1 MRWEFEYWKKIFKL
15 KKTFQGNVWKILIP
29 KKIAYGE
36 NAAKEFEYPENAL
49 IITTTESKIYEKW
62 IDYMGIKNYHIYDKV
77 TPDPAIETIETI
89 KKEFDGK
96 DVSCYIGLGG
106 GSSLDVCKYLSKM
119 TGVPKILIPTTFGTG
134 AEMTTYAVIS
144 FDHKK
149 KLLQDEA
156 FLADAAV
163 IDPYFLPG
171 TPFNIMRNSACDAA
185 AQASEGYDSKLGN
198 PLTKLFCKEAFD
210 ILEDAIINDK
220 PELLPYGAMLSGMG
234 FGNSSTTL
242 GHALSYVFSNEGVPH
257 GYSLSSCTTV
267 AHKFN
272 NSTYY
277 ERFKK
282 ICQKLKFE
290 PLKLKQPLDA
300 AADVIMPDR
309 GHLDNNPKEVT
320 KQDIMKC
327 LDEIINSNPLE

>member
-1 MRWEFEYWKKIFKL
+1 
-15 KKTFQGNVWKILIP
+15 VWNILIP
-29 KKIAYGE
+29 KKIVYGE
-36 NAAKEFEYPENAL
+36 NAAKEFEYPRKSL

-62 IDYMGIKNYHIYDKV
+62 IEYMGIKNYEIYDKV
-77 TPDPAIETIETI
+77 TPDPAIETVEKI
-89 KKEFDGK
+89 KNEYEGK
-96 DVSCYIGLGG
+96 DISHYIGLGG
-106 GSSLDVCKYLSKM
+106 GSSLDVCKYLSKI
-119 TGVPKILIPTTFGTG
+119 TGIPKILIPTTFGTG

-144 FDHKK
+144 FEHKK
-149 KLLQDEA
+149 KLLHDEA
-156 FLADAAV
+156 FLADVAI
-163 IDPYFLPG
+163 IDPYFLPN
-171 TPFNIMRNSACDAA
+171 TPFNILRNSACDAA
-185 AQASEGYDSKLGN
+185 AQASEGYDSKLAN
-198 PLTKLFCKEAFD
+198 PFTKLFCKEAFD

-220 PELLPYGAMLSGMG
+220 HELLPYGAMLSGIG

-272 NSTYY
+272 KSQYY

-290 PLKLKQPLDA
+290 PLSLKQPLDQ

-309 GHLDNNPKEVT
+309 GHLDNNPIEVT
-320 KQDIMKC
+320 KQDVIKC
-327 LDEIINSNPLE
+327 LDEIVNSNPLK

>member
-1 MRWEFEYWKKIFKL
+1 MQYFTCKL
-15 KKTFQGNVWKILIP
+15 KIIVRFFEFIMWKVMMP
-29 KKIAYGE
+29 RKIVFGK
-36 NAAKEFEYPENAL
+36 NAAQEFEYPKNSL
-49 IITTTESKIYEKW
+49 IITTTAPEIYEKW
-62 IDYMGIKNYHIYDKV
+62 TNYMGIKDYQIYDKV
-77 TPDPAIETIETI
+77 TPDPSIEAVEKI
-89 KKEFDGK
+89 KNEFEGK
-96 DVSCYIGLGG
+96 DISTYIGLGG
-106 GSSLDVCKYLSKM
+106 GSSMDVCKYLSKL

-144 FDHKK
+144 FEHKK

-156 FLADAAV
+156 FLADTAIV
-163 IDPYFLPG
+163 DPYFLPG

-185 AQASEGYDSKLGN
+185 AQASEGYDSKIGN
-198 PLTKLFCKEAFD
+198 PFTKFFCKEAFD
-210 ILEDAIINDK
+210 ILEDAIMNDK
-220 PELLPYGAMLSGMG
+220 PDLLPYGAMLSGIG

-272 NSTYY
+272 NSIFY
-277 ERFKK
+277 ERFKN

-290 PLKLKQPLDA
+290 PLSLKQPLDE

-309 GHLDNNPKEVT
+309 GHLDNNPIDVS
-320 KQDIMKC
+320 KQDIIKC
-327 LDEIINSNPLE
+327 LDEIVNKNPLA

>member
-1 MRWEFEYWKKIFKL
+1 MW
-15 KKTFQGNVWKILIP
+15 NILIP
-29 KKIAYGE
+29 KKIVYGE
-36 NAAKEFEYPENAL
+36 NAAKEFEYPRKSL

-62 IDYMGIKNYHIYDKV
+62 IEYMGIKNYEIYDKV
-77 TPDPAIETIETI
+77 TPDPAIETVEKI
-89 KKEFDGK
+89 KNEYEGK
-96 DVSCYIGLGG
+96 DISHYIGLGG
-106 GSSLDVCKYLSKM
+106 GSSLDVCKYLSKI
-119 TGVPKILIPTTFGTG
+119 TGIPKILIPTTFGTG

-144 FDHKK
+144 FEHKK
-149 KLLQDEA
+149 KLLHDEA
-156 FLADAAV
+156 FLADAA
-163 IDPYFLPG
+163 IINPYFLPN
-171 TPFNIMRNSACDAA
+171 TPFNILRNSACDAA
-185 AQASEGYDSKLGN
+185 AQASEGYDSKLAN
-198 PLTKLFCKEAFD
+198 PFTKLFCKEAFD

-220 PELLPYGAMLSGMG
+220 HELLPYGAMLSGIG

-272 NSTYY
+272 KSQYY

-290 PLKLKQPLDA
+290 PLSLKQPLDQ

-309 GHLDNNPKEVT
+309 GHLDNNPIEVT
-320 KQDIMKC
+320 KQDVIKC
-327 LDEIINSNPLE
+327 LDEIVNSNPLK

>member
-1 MRWEFEYWKKIFKL
+1 
-15 KKTFQGNVWKILIP
+15 VWNILIP
-29 KKIAYGE
+29 KKIVYGE
-36 NAAKEFEYPENAL
+36 NAAKEFEYHRKSL

-62 IDYMGIKNYHIYDKV
+62 IEYMGIKNYEIYDKV
-77 TPDPAIETIETI
+77 TPDPAIETVEKI
-89 KKEFDGK
+89 KNEYEGK
-96 DVSCYIGLGG
+96 DISHYVGLGG
-106 GSSLDVCKYLSKM
+106 GSSLDVCKYLSKI
-119 TGVPKILIPTTFGTG
+119 TGIPKILIPTTFGTG

-144 FDHKK
+144 FEHKK
-149 KLLQDEA
+149 KLLHDEA
-156 FLADAAV
+156 FLADVAI
-163 IDPYFLPG
+163 IDPYFLPN
-171 TPFNIMRNSACDAA
+171 TPFNILRNSACDAA
-185 AQASEGYDSKLGN
+185 AQASEGYDSKLAN
-198 PLTKLFCKEAFD
+198 PFTKLFCKEAFD

-220 PELLPYGAMLSGMG
+220 HELLPYGAMLSGIG

-272 NSTYY
+272 KSQYY

-290 PLKLKQPLDA
+290 PLSLKQPLDQ

-309 GHLDNNPKEVT
+309 GHLDNNPIEVT
-320 KQDIMKC
+320 KQDVIKC
-327 LDEIINSNPLE
+327 LDEIVNSNPLK

>member
-1 MRWEFEYWKKIFKL
+1 MWKVMMPRKIVF
-15 KKTFQGNVWKILIP
+15 
-29 KKIAYGE
+29 GE
-36 NAAKEFEYPENAL
+36 NAARDFEYPENAL
-49 IITTTESKIYEKW
+49 VLTTTTPDIYGKW
-62 IDYMGIKNYHIYDKV
+62 LSYMGIKNYEIYDKL
-77 TPDPAIETIETI
+77 TPDPAIEKIEEI
-89 KKEFDGK
+89 RKEYEGK
-96 DVSCYIGLGG
+96 QVSAFIGLGG
-106 GSSLDVCKYLSKM
+106 GSSMDVCKYLSKL
-119 TGVPKILIPTTFGTG
+119 TGIPKILIPTTFGTG
-134 AEMTTYAVIS
+134 AEMTTYAVVS

-156 FLADAAV
+156 FLADSAIV
-163 IDPYFLPG
+163 DPYFLPG
-171 TPFNIMRNSACDAA
+171 TPFNIMRNSACDAM

-198 PLTKLFCKEAFD
+198 PLTQLFCKEAFD

-220 PELLPYGAMLSGMG
+220 PQLLPYGAMLSGIG

-272 NSTYY
+272 KSIYY

-282 ICQKLKFE
+282 VCQKLKFE
-290 PLKLKQPLDA
+290 PLKLKQPLDE

-309 GHLDNNPKEVT
+309 GHLDNNPIEVS
-320 KQDIMKC
+320 KQDIVKC
-327 LDEIINSNPLE
+327 LGEIVNENPLI

>member
-1 MRWEFEYWKKIFKL
+1 MPRKIVF
-15 KKTFQGNVWKILIP
+15 
-29 KKIAYGE
+29 GE
-36 NAAKEFEYPENAL
+36 NAARDFEYPENAL
-49 IITTTESKIYEKW
+49 VLTTTTPDIYGKW
-62 IDYMGIKNYHIYDKV
+62 LSYMGIKNYEIYDKL
-77 TPDPAIETIETI
+77 TPDPAIEKIEEI
-89 KKEFDGK
+89 RKEYEGK
-96 DVSCYIGLGG
+96 QISAFIGLGG
-106 GSSLDVCKYLSKM
+106 GSSMDVCKYLGKL
-119 TGVPKILIPTTFGTG
+119 TGIPKILIPTTFGTG
-134 AEMTTYAVIS
+134 AEMTTYAVVS

-156 FLADAAV
+156 FLADSAIV
-163 IDPYFLPG
+163 DPYFLPG
-171 TPFNIMRNSACDAA
+171 TPFNIMRNSACDAM

-198 PLTKLFCKEAFD
+198 PLTQLFCKEAFD

-220 PELLPYGAMLSGMG
+220 PQLLPYGAMLSGIG

-272 NSTYY
+272 KSIYY

-290 PLKLKQPLDA
+290 PLKLKQPLDE

-309 GHLDNNPKEVT
+309 GHLDNNPIEVT
-320 KQDIMKC
+320 KEDIEKC
-327 LDEIINSNPLE
+327 LGEIVNENPLI

>member
-1 MRWEFEYWKKIFKL
+1 M
-15 KKTFQGNVWKILIP
+15 P
-29 KKIAYGE
+29 KKIVFGE
-36 NAAKEFEYPENAL
+36 NAAKEFDYPKKTL
-49 IITTTESKIYEKW
+49 VITTTTPEIYTKW
-62 IDYMGIKNYHIYDKV
+62 IDYMGLEDYEIYDEV
-77 TPDPAIETIETI
+77 TPDPSIEAIEKI
-89 KKEFDGK
+89 KNQYEGKEI
-96 DVSCYIGLGG
+96 SAYIGLGG
-106 GSSLDVCKYLSKM
+106 GSSMDVCKYLSKM
-119 TGVPKILIPTTFGTG
+119 TGTQKILIPTTFGTG

-156 FLADAAV
+156 FLADVAV
-163 IDPYFLPG
+163 VDPYFLPG

-198 PLTKLFCKEAFD
+198 PFTRFFCKEAFD

-220 PELLPYGAMLSGMG
+220 QELLPYGAMLSGIG

-272 NSTYY
+272 KSIFY

-290 PLKLKQPLDA
+290 PLKLEQPLDK

-309 GHLDNNPKEVT
+309 GHLDNNPIEISKE
-320 KQDIMKC
+320 DIVKC
-327 LDEIINSNPLE
+327 LDEIVNSNPLE

>member
-1 MRWEFEYWKKIFKL
+1 MWKVL
-15 KKTFQGNVWKILIP
+15 MP
-29 KKIAYGE
+29 KKIVFGE
-36 NAAKEFEYPENAL
+36 NAAKEFDYPKNSL
-49 IITTTESKIYEKW
+49 IITTTTPEVYNKW
-62 IDYMGIKNYHIYDKV
+62 IEYMGITNYEIYDKA
-77 TPDPAIETIETI
+77 TPDPAIETVEQIQ
-89 KKEFDGK
+89 KEFEGK
-96 DVSCYIGLGG
+96 NISTYIGLGG
-106 GSSLDVCKYLSKM
+106 GSSLDICKYLSKI
-119 TGVPKILIPTTFGTG
+119 TGIPKILIPTTFGTG

-144 FDHKK
+144 FEHKK

-156 FLADAAV
+156 FLADAAIV
-163 IDPYFLPG
+163 DPYFLSG

-185 AQASEGYDSKLGN
+185 AQASEGYDSKIGN
-198 PLTKLFCKEAFD
+198 PFTRFFCKEAFD

-220 PELLPYGAMLSGMG
+220 HELLPYGAMLSGIG

-272 NSTYY
+272 ESIFY
-277 ERFKK
+277 ERFKR

-290 PLKLKQPLDA
+290 PLKLKQPLDE

-320 KQDIMKC
+320 KEDIIKC
-327 LDEIINSNPLE
+327 LDEIVNGNPLA